1 MEDRAARGQGAAAIY
16 TEALAAPCQYAYWRR
31 SLRSTAPPTTAL
43 LWLQVDYLGS
53 QRLKH
58 FDIPFDGEVAEA
70 PTPEDDKLVLARMKA
85 RLETEGEEDDA
96 EEENAEKEEEP
107 AAKD

>member
-53 QRLKH
+53 QLLKH

>member
-1 MEDRAARGQGAAAIY
+1 
-16 TEALAAPCQYAYWRR
+16 
-31 SLRSTAPPTTAL
+31 L

-53 QRLKH
+53 QLLKH